1 MTTYTDKNITRP
13 SFTEREGSNLSLT
26 ERSLT
31 TVNFSDVSPTQL
43 SNTQIVQD
51 GQQTVLGSLSKYDEG
66 IYNFGTYGG
75 YDNNIYTGA

>member
-1 MTTYTDKNITRP
+1 MTTYTDKNVTRP

-26 ERSLT
+26 ERLLT
-31 TVNFSDVSPTQL
+31 SVNFSDVSPTQL

-51 GQQTVLGSLSKYDEG
+51 GQQTILGSLSKYDEG
-66 IYNFGTYGG
+66 LYNYGTYGG